1 MSLDCLCGRT
11 SEVFDAA
18 GFPWFCSA
26 ASACSLRTFMFK
38 HVLLQNLTGEDPF
51 LPGFL
56 DIAKK
61 RHTSKTC
68 QGCWMVMEDDACLW
82 PPITQW

>member
-38 HVLLQNLTGEDPF
+38 HVLLQNLTGEDRF

-61 RHTSKTC
+61 TAHVKDLP
-68 QGCWMVMEDDACLW
+68 GMLDGNGG
-82 PPITQW
+82 